1 MLTLLETEKVKNPVH
16 VGDKNQTDEF
26 VFVKISNHPRLQAL
40 LFTVILILYIMSLMG
55 NILIGII
62 IKLNPALHIP
72 MYYFISNL
80 SLVDICYTSVTI
92 PKMLAILLSEDRTIS
107 FTACA
112 AQLYFFIAL
121 GPTEC
126 FLLASMAYDR
136 FTAICNPLH
145 YVSLMNKRRCVQLV
159 AGSWVSGLLLSLGQ
173 TSLIVTLPFCADNR
187 INHFFCDVTPLL
199 SLACGDTSRNEIA
212 LFAACI
218 LIVIIP
224 SMLILVSYGRIISTI
239 LKITSAQQR
248 HKAFSTCSSHLI
260 VIALFYGSATA
271 MYLRPT
277 SSYTPERDKFLALFY
292 SVVTPTL
299 NPIIYSLRSK
309 DIKKALR
316 SLILGKSLTPN
327 CKQPAIA

>member
-1 MLTLLETEKVKNPVH
+1 MRIPHLQQVKNLVH
-16 VGDKNQTDEF
+16 VGDKNQTAEF
-26 VFVKISNHPRLQAL
+26 VFVIISNHPRLQVL
-40 LFTVILILYIMSLMG
+40 LFTVILNLYIMSLMG

-62 IKLNPALHIP
+62 IKINPALHVP

-107 FTACA
+107 FTGCA

-126 FLLASMAYDR
+126 FLLAAMAYDR
-136 FTAICNPLH
+136 FTAICNPLS

-187 INHFFCDVTPLL
+187 INHFFCDVTRLL
-199 SLACGDTSRNEIA
+199 NLACGDTSRNEIA

-248 HKAFSTCSSHLI
+248 HKAFSTCLSHLI
-260 VIALFYGSATA
+260 VIVLFYGSVTA

-316 SLILGKSLTPN
+316 SLILRKSLTPN
-327 CKQPAIA
+327 CKQPATA